1 MQLFIMNFI
10 TYISLDWSWWLSN
23 IQNWKNMFFT
33 WGICACCLQEYRNK
47 QQQKQRQQQGPGSV
61 GPPGLLIGPPGHGSN
76 APQQQSL
83 VIHSPLGPPSSSP
96 VHHPSAPQSPMM
108 SPSPSPMMQQH
119 SSPLHSPGPL
129 LSHSPGPGSMLQH
142 SPSNTGPSSNS
153 CMSPHSLQASPRMG
167 TPHSQVLVLHIT
179 VIYFEWYRAH

>member
-1 MQLFIMNFI
+1 
-10 TYISLDWSWWLSN
+10 
-23 IQNWKNMFFT
+23 
-33 WGICACCLQEYRNK
+33 
-47 QQQKQRQQQGPGSV
+47 
-61 GPPGLLIGPPGHGSN
+61 
-76 APQQQSL
+76 
-83 VIHSPLGPPSSSP
+83 
-96 VHHPSAPQSPMM
+96 
-108 SPSPSPMMQQH
+108 MQQH